1 MLKFNSFEDNF
12 FVLDKHAFMNTLF
25 SKFEGK
31 FPRSD
36 LKFRSG
42 IGSRAVGKD
51 E

>member
-12 FVLDKHAFMNTLF
+12 IVLDKHAFMNTLF
-25 SKFEGK
+25 SNFERK